1 MEIQRLPGFR
11 DFYPYEYAWRDYIC
25 TGWRNCARSFGFVE
39 YDGPTLEATDLYRKK
54 SGEELKTQ
62 LFRFSDP
69 GERDICLRPEMTPT
83 LARLVAARERDFKK
97 PIKWFSI
104 APFFRFEKPQKGRLR
119 EFFQVNCDLIGDSSA
134 AADAELIA
142 LAIAMFRVFGLTEKD
157 FYVRLNDRSLWLDF
171 IQRRDVPA
179 ERLTEFLAIIDKI
192 EREEPSVTARKLA
205 DFKITWDEVQAF
217 LQTPAEAVPGFEALA
232 QELRWRGMAE
242 MVKLDLTI
250 VRGLDYYT
258 GLVFEVFDRERQ
270 NRALAGGGRYDNLI
284 KVISDGAVDLPAAG
298 FAIGDVVLQNLLQEL
313 PHTRAKAEKALARN
327 RCRAFVI
334 IADENRRPDALQL
347 IEALRK
353 NQIATDFSLQPIKV
367 GKQFQMAESIGAE
380 FAVIIGQEWPEVKVK
395 NLLEREETTVSKEA
409 LVNLLKN
416 NIQPGR
422 VSKGS

>member
-11 DFYPYEYAWRDYIC
+11 DFYPYEYAWRNYIC
-25 TGWRNCARSFGFVE
+25 EGWRKCARSFGFVE

-62 LFRFSDP
+62 LFRFFDP

-104 APFFRFEKPQKGRLR
+104 ASFFRFEKPQKGRLR

-142 LAIAMFRVFGLTEKD
+142 LAVAMFREFGLTEND
-157 FYVRLNDRSLWLDF
+157 FYVRVNNRRLWLDF
-171 IQRRDVPA
+171 IQKRDIPP

-192 EREEPSVTARKLA
+192 EREEQSAIARKLA
-205 DFKITWDEVQAF
+205 AFNVTWDEVEAF
-217 LQTPAEAVPGFEALA
+217 LQTPAEAIPGFEALA
-232 QELRWRGMAE
+232 QELRWRGVAE
-242 MVKLDLTI
+242 MVKLDLTV

-258 GLVFEVFDRERQ
+258 GLVFEIFDRQRQ

-284 KVISDGAVDLPAAG
+284 NVISDGAVDLPAAG

-313 PHTRAKAEKALARN
+313 PHTRTKAENFLAMN
-327 RCRAFVI
+327 RPRAFVI
-334 IADENRRPDALQL
+334 IADENRRPEGLQL
-347 IEALRK
+347 VAALRE
-353 NQIATDFSLQPIKV
+353 NQIVTDFSLQPIKV
-367 GKQFQMAESIGAE
+367 GKQFQMAESVDAQ
-380 FAVIIGQEWPEVKVK
+380 FAVVVGQEWPQVKLK
-395 NLLEREETTVSKEA
+395 NLQQREETTVSIEVLIK
-409 LVNLLKN
+409 LLK
-416 NIQPGR
+416 
-422 VSKGS
+422 S

>member
-11 DFYPYEYAWRDYIC
+11 DFYPYEYAWRNYIC
-25 TGWRNCARSFGFVE
+25 EGWRNCARSFGFVE
-39 YDGPTLEATDLYRKK
+39 YDGPTLEPTDLYRKK

-62 LFRFSDP
+62 LFRFFDP

-142 LAIAMFRVFGLTEKD
+142 LTIAMFRVFGLTEKD
-157 FYVRLNDRSLWLDF
+157 FYVRVNNRMLWLDF
-171 IQRRDVPA
+171 IQKRDIPA
-179 ERLTEFLAIIDKI
+179 ERLTEFLAIIDKL
-192 EREEPSVTARKLA
+192 EREEQSATAQKLTHFNVTL
-205 DFKITWDEVQAF
+205 DEVQTF
-217 LQTPAEAVPGFEALA
+217 LQTPAEAIPGFEALS
-232 QELRWRGMAE
+232 QELRWRGVAD
-242 MVKLDLTI
+242 MVKLDLTV

-284 KVISDGAVDLPAAG
+284 NVISDGTVDLPAAG

-313 PHTRAKAEKALARN
+313 PHTRAKAEQALAMG

-334 IADENRRPDALQL
+334 IAEESRRPDALQL
-347 IEALRK
+347 VATLRE
-353 NQIATDFSLQPIKV
+353 NQIASDFSLQPIKV
-367 GKQFQMAESIGAE
+367 GKQFQMAESIGAQ
-380 FAVIIGQEWPEVKVK
+380 FAVVVGQEWPVVKVK
-395 NLLEREETTVSKEA
+395 NLQEREETAVSKDL
-409 LVNLLKN
+409 LVNLLKL
-416 NIQPGR
+416 
-422 VSKGS
+422 

>member
-11 DFYPYEYAWRDYIC
+11 DFYPYEYAWRNYIFD
-25 TGWRNCARSFGFVE
+25 GWRNCARSFGFVE

-62 LFRFSDP
+62 LFRFFDP

-142 LAIAMFRVFGLTEKD
+142 LAVAMFRVFGLTEKD
-157 FYVRLNDRSLWLDF
+157 FYVRVNNRSLWLDF
-171 IQRRDVPA
+171 IQKRNVPG
-179 ERLTEFLAIIDKI
+179 ERLAEFLAIIDKI

-205 DFKITWDEVQAF
+205 DFKITWDDVQAF
-217 LQTPAEAVPGFEALA
+217 LQTPAEAIPGFEALSR
-232 QELRWRGMAE
+232 ELRWRGIAE

-258 GLVFEVFDRERQ
+258 GLVFEVFDRQRQ

-284 KVISDGAVDLPAAG
+284 HLISDGAVDLPAAG

-313 PHTRAKAEKALARN
+313 PHTRTKAEAALALG

-334 IADENRRPDALQL
+334 IADESRRPEALQL
-347 IEALRK
+347 AALLRE
-353 NQIATDFSLQPIKV
+353 NQIVTDFSLQPIKV
-367 GKQFQMAESIGAE
+367 GKQFQMAESIGAQ
-380 FAVIIGQEWPEVKVK
+380 FAVVVGQEWPQIKLK
-395 NLLEREETTVSKEA
+395 NLAQREETTVSKEA
-409 LVNLLKN
+409 LVNLLK
-416 NIQPGR
+416 
-422 VSKGS
+422 S

>member
-11 DFYPYEYAWRDYIC
+11 DFYPYEYAWRNYIC
-25 TGWRNCARSFGFVE
+25 EGWRNCARSFGFVE

-62 LFRFSDP
+62 LFRFFDP

-104 APFFRFEKPQKGRLR
+104 ASFFRFEKPQKGRLR

-142 LAIAMFRVFGLTEKD
+142 LAVAMFRGFGLTEND
-157 FYVRLNDRSLWLDF
+157 FYVRVNNRRLWLDF
-171 IQRRDVPA
+171 IQKRDIPP

-192 EREEPSVTARKLA
+192 EREEQSATARKLA
-205 DFKITWDEVQAF
+205 DFNVTWDEVQAF
-217 LQTPAEAVPGFEALA
+217 LQTPAEAIPGFEALA
-232 QELRWRGMAE
+232 QELRWRGVAE
-242 MVKLDLTI
+242 MVKLDLTV

-258 GLVFEVFDRERQ
+258 GLVFEVFDRQRQ

-284 KVISDGAVDLPAAG
+284 NVISDGAVDLPAAG

-313 PHTRAKAEKALARN
+313 PHTRTKAENSLAMN
-327 RCRAFVI
+327 RPRAFVI
-334 IADENRRPDALQL
+334 IADENRRPEGLRLVA
-347 IEALRK
+347 ALRE
-353 NQIATDFSLQPIKV
+353 NQIVTDFSLQPIKV
-367 GKQFQMAESIGAE
+367 GKQFQMAESVDAQ
-380 FAVIIGQEWPEVKVK
+380 FAVVVGQEWPQVKLK
-395 NLLEREETTVSKEA
+395 NLQLREETTVSIEV
-409 LVNLLKN
+409 LINLLK
-416 NIQPGR
+416 
-422 VSKGS
+422 S

>member
-11 DFYPYEYAWRDYIC
+11 DFYPYEYAWRNYIC
-25 TGWRNCARSFGFVE
+25 EGWRKCARSFGFVE

-62 LFRFSDP
+62 LFRFFDP

-104 APFFRFEKPQKGRLR
+104 ASFFRFEKPQKGRLR

-142 LAIAMFRVFGLTEKD
+142 LAVAMFREFGLTEND
-157 FYVRLNDRSLWLDF
+157 FYVRVNNRRLWLDF
-171 IQRRDVPA
+171 IQKRDIPP

-192 EREEPSVTARKLA
+192 EREEQSAIARKLA
-205 DFKITWDEVQAF
+205 AFNVTWDEVEAF
-217 LQTPAEAVPGFEALA
+217 LQTPAEAISGFEALA
-232 QELRWRGMAE
+232 QELRWRGVAE
-242 MVKLDLTI
+242 MVKLDLTV

-258 GLVFEVFDRERQ
+258 GLVFEIFDRQRQ

-284 KVISDGAVDLPAAG
+284 NVISDGAVDLPAAG

-313 PHTRAKAEKALARN
+313 PHTRTKAENFLAMN
-327 RCRAFVI
+327 RPRAFVI
-334 IADENRRPDALQL
+334 IADESRRPEGLQL
-347 IEALRK
+347 VAALRE
-353 NQIATDFSLQPIKV
+353 NQIVTDFSLQPIKV
-367 GKQFQMAESIGAE
+367 GKQFQMAESVDAQ
-380 FAVIIGQEWPEVKVK
+380 FAVVVGQEWPQVKLK
-395 NLLEREETTVSKEA
+395 NLQQREETTVSIEVLIK
-409 LVNLLKN
+409 LLK
-416 NIQPGR
+416 
-422 VSKGS
+422 S

>member
-11 DFYPYEYAWRDYIC
+11 DFYPYEYAWRNYIC
-25 TGWRNCARSFGFVE
+25 EGWRKCARSFGFVE

-62 LFRFSDP
+62 LFRFFDP

-104 APFFRFEKPQKGRLR
+104 ASFFRFEKPQKGRLR

-142 LAIAMFRVFGLTEKD
+142 LAVAMFRGFGLTEND
-157 FYVRLNDRSLWLDF
+157 FYVRVNNRRLWLDF
-171 IQRRDVPA
+171 IQKRDIPP

-192 EREEPSVTARKLA
+192 EREEQSATARKLA
-205 DFKITWDEVQAF
+205 DFNVTWDEVQAF
-217 LQTPAEAVPGFEALA
+217 LQTPAEAIPGFEALA
-232 QELRWRGMAE
+232 QELRWRGVAE
-242 MVKLDLTI
+242 MVKLDLTV

-258 GLVFEVFDRERQ
+258 GLVFEVFDRQRQ

-284 KVISDGAVDLPAAG
+284 NVISDGAVDLPAAG

-313 PHTRAKAEKALARN
+313 PHTRTKADNSLAMN
-327 RCRAFVI
+327 RPRAFVI
-334 IADENRRPDALQL
+334 IADENRRPEGLRLVA
-347 IEALRK
+347 ALRE
-353 NQIATDFSLQPIKV
+353 NQIVTDFSLQPIKV
-367 GKQFQMAESIGAE
+367 GKQFQMAESVDAQ
-380 FAVIIGQEWPEVKVK
+380 FAVVVGQEWPQVKLK
-395 NLLEREETTVSKEA
+395 NLQQREETTVSIEV
-409 LVNLLKN
+409 LINLLK
-416 NIQPGR
+416 
-422 VSKGS
+422 S

>member
-11 DFYPYEYAWRDYIC
+11 DFYPYEYAWRNYIC
-25 TGWRNCARSFGFVE
+25 EGWRNCARSFGFVE

-62 LFRFSDP
+62 LFRFFDP

-104 APFFRFEKPQKGRLR
+104 ASFFRFEKPQKGRLR

-142 LAIAMFRVFGLTEKD
+142 LAVAMFRGFGLTEND
-157 FYVRLNDRSLWLDF
+157 FYVRVNNRRLWLDF
-171 IQRRDVPA
+171 IQKRDIPP

-192 EREEPSVTARKLA
+192 EREEQSATARKLA
-205 DFKITWDEVQAF
+205 DFNVTWDEVQAF
-217 LQTPAEAVPGFEALA
+217 LQTPAEAIPGFEALA
-232 QELRWRGMAE
+232 QELRWRGVAE
-242 MVKLDLTI
+242 MVKLDLTV

-258 GLVFEVFDRERQ
+258 GLVFEVFDRQRQ

-284 KVISDGAVDLPAAG
+284 NVISDGAVDLPAAG

-313 PHTRAKAEKALARN
+313 PHTRTKADNSLAMN
-327 RCRAFVI
+327 RPRAFVI
-334 IADENRRPDALQL
+334 IADENRRPEGLRLVA
-347 IEALRK
+347 ALRE
-353 NQIATDFSLQPIKV
+353 NQIVTDFSLQPIKV
-367 GKQFQMAESIGAE
+367 GKQFQMAESVDAR
-380 FAVIIGQEWPEVKVK
+380 FAVVVGQEWPQVKLK
-395 NLLEREETTVSKEA
+395 NLQQREETTVSIEV
-409 LVNLLKN
+409 LINLLK
-416 NIQPGR
+416 
-422 VSKGS
+422 S

>member
-11 DFYPYEYAWRDYIC
+11 DFYPHEFAWRNYISE
-25 TGWRNCARSFGFVE
+25 GWRECARSFGFVE

-62 LFRFSDP
+62 LFRFIDP

-104 APFFRFEKPQKGRLR
+104 ASFFRFEKPQKGRLR

-142 LAIAMFRVFGLTEKD
+142 LAVAMFRGFGLTEND
-157 FYVRLNDRSLWLDF
+157 FYVRVNNRRLWLDF
-171 IQRRDVPA
+171 IQKRDIPP

-192 EREEPSVTARKLA
+192 EREEQSATARKLA
-205 DFKITWDEVQAF
+205 DFNVTWDEVQAF
-217 LQTPAEAVPGFEALA
+217 LQTPAEAIPGFEALA
-232 QELRWRGMAE
+232 QELRWRGVAE
-242 MVKLDLTI
+242 MVKLDLTV

-258 GLVFEVFDRERQ
+258 GLVFEVFDRQRQ

-284 KVISDGAVDLPAAG
+284 NVISDGAVDLPAAG

-313 PHTRAKAEKALARN
+313 PHTRTKADNSLAMN
-327 RCRAFVI
+327 RPRAFVI
-334 IADENRRPDALQL
+334 IADENRRPEGLRLVA
-347 IEALRK
+347 ALRE
-353 NQIATDFSLQPIKV
+353 NQIVTDFSLQPIKV
-367 GKQFQMAESIGAE
+367 GKQFQMAESVDAQ
-380 FAVIIGQEWPEVKVK
+380 FAVVVGQEWPQVKLK
-395 NLLEREETTVSKEA
+395 NLQQREETTVSIEV
-409 LVNLLKN
+409 LINLLK
-416 NIQPGR
+416 
-422 VSKGS
+422 S

>member
-11 DFYPYEYAWRDYIC
+11 DFYPYEYAWRNYIC
-25 TGWRNCARSFGFVE
+25 EGWRKCARSFGFVE

-62 LFRFSDP
+62 LFRFFDP

-104 APFFRFEKPQKGRLR
+104 ASFFRFEKPQKGRLR

-142 LAIAMFRVFGLTEKD
+142 LAVAMFREFGLTEND
-157 FYVRLNDRSLWLDF
+157 FYVRVNNRRLWLDF
-171 IQRRDVPA
+171 IQKRDIPP

-192 EREEPSVTARKLA
+192 EREEQSAIARKLA
-205 DFKITWDEVQAF
+205 AFNVTWDEVEAF
-217 LQTPAEAVPGFEALA
+217 LQTPAEAISGFEALA
-232 QELRWRGMAE
+232 QELRWRGVAE
-242 MVKLDLTI
+242 MVKLDLTV

-258 GLVFEVFDRERQ
+258 GLVFEIFDRQRQ

-284 KVISDGAVDLPAAG
+284 NVISDGAVDLPAAG

-313 PHTRAKAEKALARN
+313 PHTRTKAENFLAMN
-327 RCRAFVI
+327 RPRAFVI
-334 IADENRRPDALQL
+334 IADENRRPEGLQL
-347 IEALRK
+347 VAALRE
-353 NQIATDFSLQPIKV
+353 NQIVTDFSLQPIKV
-367 GKQFQMAESIGAE
+367 GKQFQMAESVDAQ
-380 FAVIIGQEWPEVKVK
+380 FAVVVGQEWPQVKLK
-395 NLLEREETTVSKEA
+395 NLQQREETTVSIEVLIK
-409 LVNLLKN
+409 LLK
-416 NIQPGR
+416 
-422 VSKGS
+422 S

>member
-11 DFYPYEYAWRDYIC
+11 DFYPYEYAWRNYIC
-25 TGWRNCARSFGFVE
+25 EGWRKCARSFGFVE

-62 LFRFSDP
+62 LFRFFDP

-104 APFFRFEKPQKGRLR
+104 ASFFRFEKPQKGRLR

-142 LAIAMFRVFGLTEKD
+142 LAVAMFREFGLTEND
-157 FYVRLNDRSLWLDF
+157 FYVRVNNRRLWLDF
-171 IQRRDVPA
+171 IQKHDIPP

-192 EREEPSVTARKLA
+192 EREEQSAIARKLA
-205 DFKITWDEVQAF
+205 AFNVTWDEVEAF
-217 LQTPAEAVPGFEALA
+217 LQTPAEAIPGFEALA
-232 QELRWRGMAE
+232 QELRWRGVAE
-242 MVKLDLTI
+242 MVKLDLTV

-258 GLVFEVFDRERQ
+258 GLVFEIFDRQRQ

-284 KVISDGAVDLPAAG
+284 NVISDGAVDLPAAG

-313 PHTRAKAEKALARN
+313 PHTRTKAENFLAMN
-327 RCRAFVI
+327 RPRAFVI
-334 IADENRRPDALQL
+334 IADESRRPEGLQL
-347 IEALRK
+347 VAALRE
-353 NQIATDFSLQPIKV
+353 NQIVTDFSLQPIKV
-367 GKQFQMAESIGAE
+367 GKQFQMAESVDAQ
-380 FAVIIGQEWPEVKVK
+380 FAVVVGQEWPQVKLK
-395 NLLEREETTVSKEA
+395 NLQQREETTVSIEVLIK
-409 LVNLLKN
+409 LLK
-416 NIQPGR
+416 
-422 VSKGS
+422 S

>member
-11 DFYPYEYAWRDYIC
+11 DFYPYEYAWRNYIC
-25 TGWRNCARSFGFVE
+25 EGWRNCARSFGFVE
-39 YDGPTLEATDLYRKK
+39 YDGPTLEPTDLYRKK

-62 LFRFSDP
+62 LFRFFDP

-83 LARLVAARERDFKK
+83 LARLVALRERDFKK

-134 AADAELIA
+134 AADAELIS

-157 FYVRLNDRSLWLDF
+157 FYVRVNNRMLWLDF
-171 IQRRDVPA
+171 IQKRDIPA
-179 ERLTEFLAIIDKI
+179 ERLTEFLAIIDKL
-192 EREEPSVTARKLA
+192 EREEQSATARKLA
-205 DFKITWDEVQAF
+205 HFNLTWDEVQAF
-217 LQTPAEAVPGFEALA
+217 LQTPAEAIPGFEALS
-232 QELRWRGMAE
+232 QELQWRGLAD

-284 KVISDGAVDLPAAG
+284 NVISDGTVDLPAAG

-313 PHTRAKAEKALARN
+313 PHTRAKAEDALAMR

-334 IADENRRPDALQL
+334 IADESRRPEALQL
-347 IEALRK
+347 VATFRE
-353 NQIATDFSLQPIKV
+353 NQIVSDFSLQPIKV
-367 GKQFQMAESIGAE
+367 GKQFQMAESIGAQ
-380 FAVIIGQEWPEVKVK
+380 FAVVVGQEWPVVKLK
-395 NLLEREETTVSKEA
+395 NLQEREETTVSKDR
-409 LVNLLKN
+409 LVNLLKL
-416 NIQPGR
+416 
-422 VSKGS
+422 

>member
-11 DFYPYEYAWRDYIC
+11 DFYPYEYAWRNYIC
-25 TGWRNCARSFGFVE
+25 EGWRKCARSFGFVE

-62 LFRFSDP
+62 LFRFFDP

-104 APFFRFEKPQKGRLR
+104 ASFFRFEKPQKGRLR

-142 LAIAMFRVFGLTEKD
+142 LAVAMFREFGLTEND
-157 FYVRLNDRSLWLDF
+157 FYVRVNNRRLWLDF
-171 IQRRDVPA
+171 IQKRDIPP

-192 EREEPSVTARKLA
+192 EREEQSAIARKLA
-205 DFKITWDEVQAF
+205 AFNVTWDEVEAF
-217 LQTPAEAVPGFEALA
+217 LQTPAEAIPGFEALA
-232 QELRWRGMAE
+232 QELRWRGVAE
-242 MVKLDLTI
+242 MVKLDLTV

-258 GLVFEVFDRERQ
+258 GLVFEIFDRQRQ

-313 PHTRAKAEKALARN
+313 PHTRTKAENFLAMN
-327 RCRAFVI
+327 RPRAFVI
-334 IADENRRPDALQL
+334 IADENRRPEGLQL
-347 IEALRK
+347 VAALRE
-353 NQIATDFSLQPIKV
+353 NQIVTDFSLQPIKV
-367 GKQFQMAESIGAE
+367 GKQFQMAESVDAQ
-380 FAVIIGQEWPEVKVK
+380 FAVVVGQEWPQVKLK
-395 NLLEREETTVSKEA
+395 NLQQREETTVSIEVLIK
-409 LVNLLKN
+409 LLK
-416 NIQPGR
+416 
-422 VSKGS
+422 S

>member
-11 DFYPYEYAWRDYIC
+11 DFYPYEYAWRNYIFE
-25 TGWRNCARSFGFVE
+25 GWRNCARSFGFVE

-62 LFRFSDP
+62 LFRFFDP

-142 LAIAMFRVFGLTEKD
+142 LAVAMFRVFGLTEKD
-157 FYVRLNDRSLWLDF
+157 FYVRVNNRSLWLDF
-171 IQRRDVPA
+171 IQKRNVPGQ
-179 ERLTEFLAIIDKI
+179 RLTEFLAIIDKI

-205 DFKITWDEVQAF
+205 DFEITWDEVQAF
-217 LQTPAEAVPGFEALA
+217 LLTPAEAIPGFEALS
-232 QELRWRGMAE
+232 QELRWRGIAE
-242 MVKLDLTI
+242 MVKLDLTV

-258 GLVFEVFDRERQ
+258 GLVFEVFDRQRQ

-284 KVISDGAVDLPAAG
+284 HLISDGAVDLPAAG

-313 PHTRAKAEKALARN
+313 PHTRKKAEEALAMG

-334 IADENRRPDALQL
+334 IADESRRPEALQL
-347 IEALRK
+347 AAMLRE
-353 NQIATDFSLQPIKV
+353 NQIVTDFSLQPIKV
-367 GKQFQMAESIGAE
+367 GKQFQMAESIGAQ
-380 FAVIIGQEWPEVKVK
+380 FAVVVGQEWPQVKLK
-395 NLLEREETTVSKEA
+395 NLQQREETTVSKET
-409 LVNLLKN
+409 LVNLLK
-416 NIQPGR
+416 
-422 VSKGS
+422 S

>member
-11 DFYPYEYAWRDYIC
+11 DFYPYEYAWRNYIC
-25 TGWRNCARSFGFVE
+25 EGWRNCARSFGFVE

-62 LFRFSDP
+62 LFRFFDP

-104 APFFRFEKPQKGRLR
+104 ASFFRFEKPQKGRLR

-142 LAIAMFRVFGLTEKD
+142 LAVAMFRGFGLTEND
-157 FYVRLNDRSLWLDF
+157 FYVRVNNRRLWLDF
-171 IQRRDVPA
+171 IQKRDIPP

-192 EREEPSVTARKLA
+192 EREEQSATARRLA
-205 DFKITWDEVQAF
+205 DFNVTWDEVQAF
-217 LQTPAEAVPGFEALA
+217 LQTPAEAIPGFEALA
-232 QELRWRGMAE
+232 QELRWRGVAE
-242 MVKLDLTI
+242 MVKLDLTV

-258 GLVFEVFDRERQ
+258 GLVFEVFDRQRQ

-284 KVISDGAVDLPAAG
+284 NVISDGAVDLPAAG

-313 PHTRAKAEKALARN
+313 PHTRTKADNSLAMN
-327 RCRAFVI
+327 RPRAFVI
-334 IADENRRPDALQL
+334 IADENRRPEGLRLVA
-347 IEALRK
+347 ALRE
-353 NQIATDFSLQPIKV
+353 NQIVTDFSLQPIKV
-367 GKQFQMAESIGAE
+367 GKQFQMAESVDAQ
-380 FAVIIGQEWPEVKVK
+380 FAVVVGQEWPQVKLK
-395 NLLEREETTVSKEA
+395 NLQLREETTVSIEV
-409 LVNLLKN
+409 LINLLK
-416 NIQPGR
+416 
-422 VSKGS
+422 S

>member
-11 DFYPYEYAWRDYIC
+11 DFYPYEYAWRNYIC
-25 TGWRNCARSFGFVE
+25 EGWRNCARSFGFVE

-62 LFRFSDP
+62 LFRFFDP

-104 APFFRFEKPQKGRLR
+104 ASFFRFEKPQKGRLR

-142 LAIAMFRVFGLTEKD
+142 LAVAMFRGFGLTEND
-157 FYVRLNDRSLWLDF
+157 FYVRVNNRRLWLDF
-171 IQRRDVPA
+171 IQKRDIPP

-192 EREEPSVTARKLA
+192 EREEQSATARKLA
-205 DFKITWDEVQAF
+205 DFNVTWDEVQAF
-217 LQTPAEAVPGFEALA
+217 LQSPPEAIPGFEALA
-232 QELRWRGMAE
+232 QELRWRGVAE
-242 MVKLDLTI
+242 MVKLDLTV

-258 GLVFEVFDRERQ
+258 GLVFEVFDRQRQ

-284 KVISDGAVDLPAAG
+284 NVISDGAVDLPAAG

-313 PHTRAKAEKALARN
+313 PHTRTKAENSLAMN
-327 RCRAFVI
+327 RPRAFVI
-334 IADENRRPDALQL
+334 IADENRRPEGLRLVA
-347 IEALRK
+347 ALRE
-353 NQIATDFSLQPIKV
+353 NQIVTDFSLQPIKV
-367 GKQFQMAESIGAE
+367 GKQFQMAESVDAQ
-380 FAVIIGQEWPEVKVK
+380 FAVVVGQEWPQVKLK
-395 NLLEREETTVSKEA
+395 NLQLREETTVSIEV
-409 LVNLLKN
+409 LINLLK
-416 NIQPGR
+416 
-422 VSKGS
+422 S

>member
-11 DFYPYEYAWRDYIC
+11 DFYPHEYSWRNYIFE
-25 TGWRNCARSFGFVE
+25 GWRRCARSFGFVE

-62 LFRFSDP
+62 LFRFIDP

-142 LAIAMFRVFGLTEKD
+142 LAVAMFRVFGLTEKD
-157 FYVRLNDRSLWLDF
+157 FYVRVNNRTLWLDF
-171 IQRRDVPA
+171 IQKRGIPA
-179 ERLTEFLAIIDKI
+179 QRLTEFLAIIDKV
-192 EREEPSVTARKLA
+192 EREEESVTARKLA
-205 DFKITWDEVQAF
+205 DFNLTWNEVQAF
-217 LQTPAEAVPGFEALA
+217 LQTPAERIPGFEDLSR
-232 QELRWRGMAE
+232 ELQWRGIAE
-242 MVKLDLTI
+242 MVTLDLTV

-258 GLVFEVFDRERQ
+258 GLVFEIFDRQRQ

-284 KVISDGAVDLPAAG
+284 SVISDGAADLPAAG

-313 PHTRAKAEKALARN
+313 PHTRTTAEEALAGN
-327 RCRAFVI
+327 RCRAFVVV
-334 IADENRRPDALQL
+334 ADETRRPDALRL
-347 IEALRK
+347 VAMLRE
-353 NQIATDFSLQPIKV
+353 NQIVTDFSLQPVKV
-367 GKQFQMAESIGAE
+367 AKQFQMAESLGAR
-380 FAVIIGQEWPEVKVK
+380 FAVVVGQEWPQVKLK
-395 NLLEREETTVSKEA
+395 NLQQREETTVPTEV
-409 LVNLLKN
+409 LVDLLKA
-416 NIQPGR
+416 
-422 VSKGS
+422 

>member
-11 DFYPYEYAWRDYIC
+11 DFYPYEYAWRNYIC
-25 TGWRNCARSFGFVE
+25 EGWRKCARSFGFVE

-62 LFRFSDP
+62 LFRFFDP

-104 APFFRFEKPQKGRLR
+104 ASFFRFEKPQKGRLR

-142 LAIAMFRVFGLTEKD
+142 LAVAMFREFGLTEND
-157 FYVRLNDRSLWLDF
+157 FYVRVNNRRLWLDF
-171 IQRRDVPA
+171 IQKRDIPP

-192 EREEPSVTARKLA
+192 EREEQSAIARKLA
-205 DFKITWDEVQAF
+205 AFNVTWDEVEAF
-217 LQTPAEAVPGFEALA
+217 LQTPAEAIPGFEALA
-232 QELRWRGMAE
+232 QELRWRGVAE
-242 MVKLDLTI
+242 MVKLDLTV

-258 GLVFEVFDRERQ
+258 GLVFEIFDRQRQ

-284 KVISDGAVDLPAAG
+284 NVISDGAVDLPAAG

-313 PHTRAKAEKALARN
+313 PHTRTKADNSLAMN
-327 RCRAFVI
+327 RPRAFVI
-334 IADENRRPDALQL
+334 IADENRRPEGLRLVA
-347 IEALRK
+347 ALRE
-353 NQIATDFSLQPIKV
+353 NQIVTDFSLQPIKV
-367 GKQFQMAESIGAE
+367 GKQFQMAESVDAQ
-380 FAVIIGQEWPEVKVK
+380 FAVVVGQEWPQVKLK
-395 NLLEREETTVSKEA
+395 NLQQREETTVSIEV
-409 LVNLLKN
+409 LINLLK
-416 NIQPGR
+416 
-422 VSKGS
+422 S

>member
-11 DFYPYEYAWRDYIC
+11 DFYPYEYAWRNYIFE
-25 TGWRNCARSFGFVE
+25 GWRNCARSFGFVE

-62 LFRFSDP
+62 LFRFFDP

-142 LAIAMFRVFGLTEKD
+142 LAVAMFRVFGLTEKD
-157 FYVRLNDRSLWLDF
+157 FYVRVNNRSLWLDF
-171 IQRRDVPA
+171 IQKRNVPG

-192 EREEPSVTARKLA
+192 EREEPNVTARKLA
-205 DFKITWDEVQAF
+205 DFKITWDDVQAF
-217 LQTPAEAVPGFEALA
+217 LQTPAEAIPGFEALS
-232 QELRWRGMAE
+232 QELRWRGIAE

-258 GLVFEVFDRERQ
+258 GLVFEVFDRQRQ

-284 KVISDGAVDLPAAG
+284 HLISDGAVDLPAAG

-313 PHTRAKAEKALARN
+313 PHTRTKAEAVLALG
-327 RCRAFVI
+327 RCRAFVV
-334 IADENRRPDALQL
+334 IADESRRPEALQL
-347 IEALRK
+347 AALLRE
-353 NQIATDFSLQPIKV
+353 NQIVTDFSLQPIKV
-367 GKQFQMAESIGAE
+367 GKQFQMAESIGAQ
-380 FAVIIGQEWPEVKVK
+380 FAIVVGQEWPQVKLK
-395 NLLEREETTVSKEA
+395 NLAQRDETTVSKEA
-409 LVNLLKN
+409 LVNLLK
-416 NIQPGR
+416 
-422 VSKGS
+422 S

>member
-11 DFYPYEYAWRDYIC
+11 DFYPYEFAWRNYIC
-25 TGWRNCARSFGFVE
+25 EGWRKCARSFGFVE

-62 LFRFSDP
+62 LFRFFDP

-104 APFFRFEKPQKGRLR
+104 ASFFRFEKPQKGRLR

-142 LAIAMFRVFGLTEKD
+142 LAVAMFRGFGLTEND
-157 FYVRLNDRSLWLDF
+157 FYVRVNNRRLWLDF
-171 IQRRDVPA
+171 IQKRDIPP

-192 EREEPSVTARKLA
+192 EREEQSATARKLA
-205 DFKITWDEVQAF
+205 DFNVTWDEVQAF
-217 LQTPAEAVPGFEALA
+217 LQTPAEAIPGFEALA
-232 QELRWRGMAE
+232 QELRWRGVAE
-242 MVKLDLTI
+242 MVKLDLTV

-258 GLVFEVFDRERQ
+258 GLVFEVFDRQRQ

-284 KVISDGAVDLPAAG
+284 NVISDGAVDLPAAG

-313 PHTRAKAEKALARN
+313 PHTRTKADNSLAMN
-327 RCRAFVI
+327 RPRAFVI
-334 IADENRRPDALQL
+334 IADENRRPEGLRLVA
-347 IEALRK
+347 ALRE
-353 NQIATDFSLQPIKV
+353 NQIVTDFSLQPIKV
-367 GKQFQMAESIGAE
+367 GKQFQMAESVDAQ
-380 FAVIIGQEWPEVKVK
+380 FAVVVGQEWPQVKLK
-395 NLLEREETTVSKEA
+395 NLQQREETTVSIEV
-409 LVNLLKN
+409 LINLLK
-416 NIQPGR
+416 
-422 VSKGS
+422 S

>member
-11 DFYPYEYAWRDYIC
+11 DFYPYEYAWRNYIFE
-25 TGWRNCARSFGFVE
+25 GWRNCARSFGFVE

-62 LFRFSDP
+62 LFRFFDP

-142 LAIAMFRVFGLTEKD
+142 LAVAMFRVFGLTEKD
-157 FYVRLNDRSLWLDF
+157 FYVRVNNRRLWLDF
-171 IQRRDVPA
+171 IQKRDIPP

-192 EREEPSVTARKLA
+192 EREEQSATARKLA
-205 DFKITWDEVQAF
+205 DFNVTWDEVQAF
-217 LQTPAEAVPGFEALA
+217 LQSPPEAIPGFEALA
-232 QELRWRGMAE
+232 QELRWRGVAE
-242 MVKLDLTI
+242 MVKLDLTV

-258 GLVFEVFDRERQ
+258 GLVFEVFDRQRQ

-284 KVISDGAVDLPAAG
+284 NVISDGAVELPAAG

-313 PHTRAKAEKALARN
+313 PHTRTKADNSLAMN
-327 RCRAFVI
+327 RPRAFVI
-334 IADENRRPDALQL
+334 IADENRRPEGLRLVA
-347 IEALRK
+347 ALRE
-353 NQIATDFSLQPIKV
+353 NQIVTDFSLQPIKV
-367 GKQFQMAESIGAE
+367 GKQFQMAESVDAQ
-380 FAVIIGQEWPEVKVK
+380 FAVVVGQEWPQVKLK
-395 NLLEREETTVSKEA
+395 NLQLREETTVSIEV
-409 LVNLLKN
+409 LINLLK
-416 NIQPGR
+416 
-422 VSKGS
+422 S

>member
-11 DFYPYEYAWRDYIC
+11 DFYPYEYAWRNYIC
-25 TGWRNCARSFGFVE
+25 EGWRKCARSFGFVE

-62 LFRFSDP
+62 LFRFFDP

-104 APFFRFEKPQKGRLR
+104 ASFFRFEKPQKGRLR

-142 LAIAMFRVFGLTEKD
+142 LAVAMFREFGLTEND
-157 FYVRLNDRSLWLDF
+157 FYVRVNNRRLWLDF
-171 IQRRDVPA
+171 IQKRDIPP

-192 EREEPSVTARKLA
+192 EREAQSAIARKLA
-205 DFKITWDEVQAF
+205 AFNVTWDEVEAF
-217 LQTPAEAVPGFEALA
+217 LQTPAEAIPGFEALA
-232 QELRWRGMAE
+232 QELRWRGVAE
-242 MVKLDLTI
+242 MVKLDLTV

-258 GLVFEVFDRERQ
+258 GLVFEIFDRQRQ

-284 KVISDGAVDLPAAG
+284 NVISDGAVDLPAAG

-313 PHTRAKAEKALARN
+313 PHTRTKAENFLAMN
-327 RCRAFVI
+327 RPRAFVI
-334 IADENRRPDALQL
+334 IADENRRPEGLQL
-347 IEALRK
+347 VAALRE
-353 NQIATDFSLQPIKV
+353 NQIVTDFSLQPIKV
-367 GKQFQMAESIGAE
+367 GKQFQMAESVDAQ
-380 FAVIIGQEWPEVKVK
+380 FAVVVGQEWPQVKLK
-395 NLLEREETTVSKEA
+395 NLQQREETTVSIEVLIK
-409 LVNLLKN
+409 LLK
-416 NIQPGR
+416 
-422 VSKGS
+422 S

>member
-11 DFYPYEYAWRDYIC
+11 DFYPYEYAWRNYIC
-25 TGWRNCARSFGFVE
+25 EGWRNCARSFGFVE

-62 LFRFSDP
+62 LFRFFDP

-104 APFFRFEKPQKGRLR
+104 ASFFRFEKPQKGRLR

-142 LAIAMFRVFGLTEKD
+142 LAVAMFRGFGLTEND
-157 FYVRLNDRSLWLDF
+157 FYVRVNNRRLWLDF
-171 IQRRDVPA
+171 IQKRDIPP

-192 EREEPSVTARKLA
+192 EREEQSATARRLA
-205 DFKITWDEVQAF
+205 DFNVTWDEVQAF
-217 LQTPAEAVPGFEALA
+217 LQSPPEAIPGFEALA
-232 QELRWRGMAE
+232 QELRWRGVAE
-242 MVKLDLTI
+242 MVKLDLTV

-258 GLVFEVFDRERQ
+258 GLVFEVFDRQRQ

-284 KVISDGAVDLPAAG
+284 NVISDGAVDLPAAG

-313 PHTRAKAEKALARN
+313 PHTRTKADNSLAMN
-327 RCRAFVI
+327 RPRAFVI
-334 IADENRRPDALQL
+334 IADENRRPEGLRLVA
-347 IEALRK
+347 ALRE
-353 NQIATDFSLQPIKV
+353 NQIVTDFSLQPIKV
-367 GKQFQMAESIGAE
+367 GKQFQMAESVDAQ
-380 FAVIIGQEWPEVKVK
+380 FAVVVGQEWPQVKLK
-395 NLLEREETTVSKEA
+395 NLQLREETTVSIEV
-409 LVNLLKN
+409 LINLLK
-416 NIQPGR
+416 
-422 VSKGS
+422 S